1 MTKQDLIEAMSQKL
15 GGDFTKN
22 EVARAANCM
31 LEVMAEAIVAGEDLA
46 IRGFGAFTTRERSAR
61 VGRNL
66 ATGETLQVPAM
77 KVVRFAP
84 AKALKDAV
92 NA

>member
-31 LEVMAEAIVAGEDLA
+31 LEAMAEAIVSGDELA
-46 IRGFGAFTTRERSAR
+46 IRGFGAFSTRERKAR
-61 VGRNL
+61 TGRNL
-66 ATGETLQVPAM
+66 TTGETLHIPAM